1 MLSVGHRQSRSTL
14 LSPHAATSCAA
25 LAAQSAA
32 KEDQL
37 LLPRFKRLLSSFYV
51 NDHLDILTSAYEGG
65 RVYCSTH
72 SLHKN
77 PCQWTALLANSALWQ
92 PGPDMLAQIPSFPVL
107 CLRCCYATS
116 PIPAISASL
125 LALPLPL
132 SSPTYPPSPCPTRA
146 EHVILL
152 VIKLVLNSLLVRV
165 QAKIGIYLRKCHAG
179 PGG

>member
-14 LSPHAATSCAA
+14 LCPHAATSCAA

-107 CLRCCYATS
+107 CLRCLLCNLSHPPYRCVATS
-116 PIPAISASL
+116 LTPAPL
-125 LALPLPL
+125 LSYL
-132 SSPTYPPSPCPTRA
+132 SSLPAP
-146 EHVILL
+146 
-152 VIKLVLNSLLVRV
+152 LVLSM
-165 QAKIGIYLRKCHAG
+165 
-179 PGG
+179 